1 LRAQKKE
8 QEKGTLFHG
17 PSGYFVLLAFFGTLK
32 NSASPQ
38 TVLTSISSKYCDAQ
52 RERMGFKK

>member
-38 TVLTSISSKYCDAQ
+38 TVLTSISCDAQ